1 MKALLSK
8 TALPMRGLLLGA
20 LTLTACGDAKAPA
33 KAPASAASTSAASVT
48 AASTAPASTAKAAP
62 KTKAAPPKA
71 APRTDAAPATI
82 VAGDQAKLPP
92 ADRVFTGGG
101 RVIGATGDRLWAA
114 RAKADGGWTIDW
126 VVQGPG
132 VAHRVTFVRGG
143 DGPVYVVA
151 WGVGRGFLK
160 APLVLMLHNAKTG
173 QGDVLWRDAGQRNE
187 SAHLSS
193 IDLND
198 DGVPD
203 VAFAYYASKYMVRT
217 RHMLS
222 TPADAGPGPG
232 SLVQEGKDVRMA
244 SSRAYGDLDG
254 DKKVDEVVGRVYGDA
269 KGEPG
274 DLTVHFGNGKTVK
287 VPSDRGIKAVW
298 IGKAGNDTRP
308 ALYFSDG
315 WESNYGKKAKAQ
327 LKRATFGKGATD
339 PRLIGTSPGEFTFFD
354 ITPAD
359 IDGDGKTEL
368 IARGNQSLSEFK
380 EMGGGKSKGMW
391 GRRTLAG
398 VQPILNTAIG
408 KTPAGWVAYIPTNP
422 RAPSVPVRVVPLAA
436 K

>member
-1 MKALLSK
+1 M
-8 TALPMRGLLLGA
+8 TAKMTGLLRKSGLLIGA
-20 LTLTACGDAKAPA
+20 LALTACRDAKAPA
-33 KAPASAASTSAASVT
+33 QAPTSAAPASAKSAA
-48 AASTAPASTAKAAP
+48 PATTAKVAP
-62 KTKAAPPKA
+62 KSATPKPAPKA
-71 APRTDAAPATI
+71 APRTTAAPTSIAT
-82 VAGDQAKLPP
+82 GDQARLPP

-101 RVIGATGDRLWAA
+101 RVLGATGNRLWAA
-114 RAKADGGWTIDW
+114 RAQADGGWTVDW

-132 VAHRVTFVRGG
+132 VAHRITHTPGAQGG
-143 DGPVYVVA
+143 YVVA

-160 APLVLMLHNAKTG
+160 APLVLMLHDAATG
-173 QGDVLWRDAGQRNE
+173 KGSELWRDAGQRNE

-193 IDLND
+193 VDLND

-217 RHMLS
+217 RHLLS

-232 SLVQEGKDVRMA
+232 SLVKEGKDVRMA

-254 DKKVDEVVGRVYGDA
+254 DKKIDEVVGRVYGDA

-327 LKRATFGKGATD
+327 LKRATFGEGATP
-339 PRLIGTSPGEFTFFD
+339 PRLIGASASEFTFFD
-354 ITPAD
+354 ITAAD
-359 IDGDGKTEL
+359 IDGDGKAEL
-368 IARGNQSLSEFK
+368 IARGNESISEFK
-380 EMGGGKSKGMW
+380 EMGAGKSEGIW
-391 GRRTLAG
+391 ARRTLAG
-398 VQPILNTAIG
+398 LQPILNTAVG
-408 KTPAGWVAYIPTNP
+408 KTPKGWVAYIPTNP
-422 RAPSVPVRVVPLAA
+422 RAPTVPVRVVPIAA

>member
-1 MKALLSK
+1 K
-8 TALPMRGLLLGA
+8 T
-20 LTLTACGDAKAPA
+20 
-33 KAPASAASTSAASVT
+33 
-48 AASTAPASTAKAAP
+48 
-62 KTKAAPPKA
+62 TK
-71 APRTDAAPATI
+71 RAAPAPAPI

-101 RVIGATGDRLWAA
+101 RVLGATRDRLWAA

-132 VAHRVTFVRGG
+132 VAHRVTHIHGAEG
-143 DGPVYVVA
+143 KVYVVA

-160 APLVLMLHNAKTG
+160 APLVLMRHDAASG
-173 QGDVLWRDAGQRNE
+173 QRQELWRDAGQRNE

-193 IDLND
+193 VDLNA
-198 DGVPD
+198 DGIPD

-222 TPADAGPGPG
+222 NPADAGPGPG

-254 DKKVDEVVGRVYGDA
+254 DKTIDEVVGRVYGDA

-298 IGKAGNDTRP
+298 IGKAGNDARP

-327 LKRATFGKGATD
+327 IKRATFGKGAT
-339 PRLIGTSPGEFTFFD
+339 PPVEIGNSAKEFTFFD
-354 ITPAD
+354 ISPAD
-359 IDGDGKTEL
+359 LDGDGTPEL
-368 IARGNQSLSEFK
+368 IVRGNENLSAFSQAP
-380 EMGGGKSKGMW
+380 GKADGAW
-391 GRRTLAG
+391 TRRMLAG
-398 VQPILNTAIG
+398 LQPVLNTAVG
-408 KTPAGWVAYIPTNP
+408 ETPGGWVAYIPTNP
-422 RAPSVPVRVVPLAA
+422 RAPNVPLRVVPLAA
-436 K
+436 KK

>member
-1 MKALLSK
+1 MLFRSLG
-8 TALPMRGLLLGA
+8 LRRGLGRWSRLPQGALGA
-20 LTLTACGDAKAPA
+20 HAHD
-33 KAPASAASTSAASVT
+33 ST
-48 AASTAPASTAKAAP
+48 
-62 KTKAAPPKA
+62 
-71 APRTDAAPATI
+71 
-82 VAGDQAKLPP
+82 
-92 ADRVFTGGG
+92 
-101 RVIGATGDRLWAA
+101 
-114 RAKADGGWTIDW
+114 
-126 VVQGPG
+126 
-132 VAHRVTFVRGG
+132 
-143 DGPVYVVA
+143 
-151 WGVGRGFLK
+151 
-160 APLVLMLHNAKTG
+160 TG
-173 QGDVLWRDAGQRNE
+173 QGSKLWRDAGQRNE

-193 IDLND
+193 VDLND

-274 DLTVHFGNGKTVK
+274 DLTVHFANGKTVK

-298 IGKAGNDTRP
+298 IGKAGADKRP

-315 WESNYGKKAKAQ
+315 WESNYGKKARAQ
-327 LKRATFGKGATD
+327 LKRATFGKGATA
-339 PRLIGTSPGEFTFFD
+339 PAKIGDSDKEFTFFD
-354 ITPAD
+354 LSPAD
-359 IDGDGKTEL
+359 LDGDGKPEL
-368 IARGNQSLSEFK
+368 IARGNASLSAFTQAAD
-380 EMGGGKSKGMW
+380 GKTW
-391 GRRTLAG
+391 TRRTLAG
-398 VQPILNTAIG
+398 LQPVLNTAVG